1 MLIGGM
7 FLVTPSH
14 GQLADF
20 QAPVGSRFLV
30 PRGTLQAMGSET
42 QAFPAYY
49 DVSAWIYLNWVMAFW
64 LKKKIH
70 LAIQSFIYD

>member
-49 DVSAWIYLNWVMAFW
+49 DVSA
-64 LKKKIH
+64 
-70 LAIQSFIYD
+70 